1 MIYYPAM
8 SNPCI
13 AILCNFPAWLISES
27 VPNFPGHYAVWLKA
41 LYDSYPEDGPYE
53 LHWISLNKETSAPV
67 RFTARAQHFHVLP
80 RVRKTIGLY
89 TAYMADRSRI
99 AKELRDINP
108 DLLHTWGTEDCF
120 GLCGKDFKGKWL
132 HSVQGLL
139 KAYME
144 RGSMPR
150 FFRHHS
156 VYEPGVLRACKHIT
170 TESPWA
176 ADRVRD
182 IVPDAQPI
190 PFEYA
195 VEERFFSLERQLTES
210 PTCLYCGTNTPIKN
224 LECAIAA
231 FSRPELSHVRLE
243 LAGVE
248 PGNIPGLPE
257 NIIPLGRISR
267 DEVVQKLSQTWCLV
281 HPSKADTGPTAAKE
295 ARVMGVPVIISDQCG
310 SKQYVDEGKSGYI
323 ISPTDVDALVRG
335 VLDITSSPERCLS
348 MGGHGQE
355 QCRQALSAQTM
366 VNRLIELYQQVLTK

>member
-1 MIYYPAM
+1 MKK
-8 SNPCI
+8 I
-13 AILCNFPAWLISES
+13 AVLSNFPVWLLTDEI
-27 VPNFPGHYAVWLKA
+27 PAFNGHYAVWLKA
-41 LYDSYPEDGPYE
+41 LYDSYPEEGPYE
-53 LHWISLNKETSAPV
+53 LHWLSLNKSITEAI
-67 RFTARAQHFHVLP
+67 RFSSRNQYFHVLP
-80 RVRKTIGLY
+80 TGKKTIGLY
-89 TAYMADRSRI
+89 TAYMADRFRI
-99 AKELRDINP
+99 GEAIKGISP

-139 KAYME
+139 KAYIE
-144 RGSMPR
+144 RGSMPH
-150 FFRHHS
+150 FFRYHS

-182 IVPDAQPI
+182 LAPNTHPI
-190 PFEYA
+190 SFEYA
-195 VEERFFSLERQLTES
+195 VEDRFFREKRLLADS

-231 FSRPELSHVRLE
+231 FSRPELAHVKLE

-248 PGNIPGLPE
+248 PGSIPDLPDNIV
-257 NIIPLGRISR
+257 PLGRISR

-310 SKQYVDEGKSGYI
+310 SQQYIEQGKSGYI
-323 ISPTDVDALVRG
+323 IAPTDVDSLVQG
-335 VLDITSSPERCLS
+335 VLEITSSKERSVS
-348 MGGHGQE
+348 MGQYGQSK
-355 QCRQALSAQTM
+355 CRESLSAATM
-366 VNRLIELYQQVLTK
+366 INRLLEIYGNLLG

>member
-1 MIYYPAM
+1 MTRTK
-8 SNPCI
+8 I
-13 AILCNFPAWLISES
+13 AILCNFPVWLLNKE
-27 VPNFPGHYAVWLKA
+27 VPQFPGHYAVWLKA

-53 LHWISLNKETSAPV
+53 LHWISLNKDISHPV
-67 RFTARAQHFHVLP
+67 RFSSRSQHFHVLP
-80 RVRKTIGLY
+80 RLKKTLGLY
-89 TAYMADRSRI
+89 SAYLHDRRRV
-99 AKELRDINP
+99 AAELRQIEP
-108 DLLHTWGTEDCF
+108 VLLHTWGTEDCF
-120 GLCGKDFKGKWL
+120 GLCGRDFKGEWL

-139 KAYME
+139 KACME
-144 RGSMPR
+144 RGPMSR

-156 VYEPGVLRACKHIT
+156 IYEPGVLRACKHIT

-176 ADRVRD
+176 AERVRD
-182 IVPDAQPI
+182 IAPLASPYL
-190 PFEYA
+190 FEYA
-195 VEERFFSLERQLTES
+195 VEERFFNQERVLAPS

-224 LECAIAA
+224 LGCALAA
-231 FSRPELSHVRLE
+231 FSRPELAHVKLE

-248 PGNIPGLPE
+248 PGSIPDLPG

-323 ISPTDVDALVRG
+323 ISPSDVESLVRG
-335 VLDITSSPERCLS
+335 ALDITSSSERCQE
-348 MGGHGQE
+348 MGQHQQE

-366 VNRLIELYQQVLTK
+366 INRLIEIYQQVLTK

>member
-1 MIYYPAM
+1 M
-8 SNPCI
+8 NRLKI
-13 AILCNFPAWLISES
+13 AILCNFPAWLLNKE
-27 VPNFPGHYAVWLKA
+27 VPQFSGHYAVWLKA

-53 LHWISLNKETSAPV
+53 LHWISLNKDISVPV

-89 TAYMADRSRI
+89 TAYMADRCRI

-108 DLLHTWGTEDCF
+108 DLLHTWGTEDCY
-120 GLCGKDFKGKWL
+120 GLCGRDFKGTWL

-144 RGSMPR
+144 RGPMSR

-156 VYEPGVLRACKHIT
+156 IYEPGVLRACKYIT

-176 ADRVRD
+176 AERVRD
-182 IVPDAQPI
+182 YAPEATPML
-190 PFEYA
+190 FEYA
-195 VEERFFSLERQLTES
+195 VEERFFKQERQLS
-210 PTCLYCGTNTPIKN
+210 PAPTCLYCGTHTPIKN
-224 LECAIAA
+224 LDLAIEA
-231 FSRPELSHVRLE
+231 FSRPELSHVKLE

-248 PGNIPGLPE
+248 HGVIPNLPA

-295 ARVMGVPVIISDQCG
+295 ARVMGVPVIISNQCG
-310 SKQYVDEGKSGYI
+310 SQQYIEHGKSGFI

-335 VLDITSSPERCLS
+335 VLDITSSPERCLT
-348 MGGHGQE
+348 MGEHGQE